1 MKLKFFKTH
10 KQKII
15 NIIIFLVIFSFL
27 IYYFK
32 PSLILSKTT
41 TTGGDTASHFYPAY
55 YMKNYLLPYF
65 KLTGWCPGW
74 YAGFPIFHFYMPLC
88 YVLMAILGYFIS
100 LEISFKIITALGS
113 FLLPIATFYC
123 FRFMKFKFPTPII
136 AALFSLIFLFH
147 QGNSMWGGN
156 IPSTMA
162 GEFSYSLS
170 MGFMILFFG
179 LVYKGITEKKYVIEN
194 GVLAALTV
202 LTHIYTMIFAVV
214 CSSFL
219 IFKEKKVIKNL
230 KYLFKV
236 YLLAILLSAFWVLP
250 FLAKIEYATPC
261 DYIWNI
267 DDYFKS
273 FFPEIFYPMLIL
285 AIIGSIIGI
294 YKKDERILFLLYSI
308 AFSLILYLNINA
320 IGLVDI
326 RFIPF
331 MQLFV
336 VFIAAYGLV
345 EIFRFKKLNKLLW
358 ILPLILTPLVIY
370 WVQHNVTYIDYWIKW
385 NYEGFEG
392 KPDWAQYNN
401 ITSYLKSLP
410 PGRIMHEY
418 SNDHGKFGTPRAFE
432 SFPLF
437 AGKSTLEGLYIEGA
451 VSSPYVFWIQSEMS
465 KTPTCPIP
473 SMRCSYFDVENGTIH
488 LKLFNINYLVATS
501 DKLKDA
507 VKNNPEYTFL
517 KKFDN
522 IEIYKVNNTGH
533 YVEPLKNEPFVYV
546 TDNWKN
552 VSLEWFKNADKNDI
566 PIIFLKKL
574 DKKDKDRFIFVVKD
588 DDISKLSRYPVYPNC
603 NVSEQVSNEEILIH
617 TDCIDQPLYVKV
629 SYFPNWKVEGAD
641 KIYLAAPS
649 FMIIYPQQENVRLYY
664 GLTTIDKISY
674 SLSVI
679 AWVYVLFFFFKKSFK
694 SKLKKRKK
702 HFWRFF

>member
-1 MKLKFFKTH
+1 MKLKFLNEN

-15 NIIIFLVIFSFL
+15 NITIFLVIFSFL

-32 PSLILSKTT
+32 PSLFLLKST
-41 TTGGDTASHFYPAY
+41 TTGGDTGSHYYPAQ
-55 YMKNYLLPYF
+55 YMKDYLLPNF
-65 KLTGWCPGW
+65 KLTGWSPGW
-74 YAGFPIFHFYMPLC
+74 YAGLPIFHFYMPLC
-88 YVLMAILGYFIS
+88 YLLMSILGYFIS
-100 LEISFKIITALGS
+100 LQISFKIITILGS
-113 FLLPIATFYC
+113 FLLPLATFYC
-123 FRFMKFKFPTPII
+123 FKFMKFKFPKPII

-156 IPSTMA
+156 ISSTMA

-170 MGFMILFFG
+170 LAFMILFFG
-179 LVYKGITEKKYVIEN
+179 LIYKGIKEKKYIVPN
-194 GVLAALTV
+194 AVLLALTV
-202 LTHIYTMIFAVV
+202 LTHIYTFIFAIV

-219 IFKEKKVIKNL
+219 LLRKKKVLSNF

-236 YLLAILLSAFWVLP
+236 FLLTGLLSAFWVLP
-250 FLAKIEYATPC
+250 FLAKMEYATPC

-273 FFPEIFYPMLIL
+273 FFPEIFYPVLIL
-285 AIIGSIIGI
+285 AGIGIIIGLK
-294 YKKDERILFLLYSI
+294 KKDERILFLLYSI
-308 AFSLILYLNINA
+308 AFSLILYLTINC

-331 MQLFV
+331 LQLFL

-345 EIFRFKKLNKLLW
+345 EIFSFKKLRKLLW

-370 WVQHNVTYIDYWIKW
+370 WVQDNVTYIDYWIKW

-392 KPDWAQYNN
+392 KSDWNQLND
-401 ITSYLKSLP
+401 ISLYLKSLP
-410 PGRIMHEY
+410 EGRIVHEY
-418 SNDHGKFGTPRAFE
+418 SNDHGGFGTPRAFE

-437 AGKSTLEGLYIEGA
+437 ADKPVLEGLYIEGA
-451 VSSPYVFWIQSEMS
+451 VTSPYVFWIQSEIS

-473 SMRCSYFDVENGTIH
+473 SMRCSYFDLDNATIH
-488 LKLFNINYLVATS
+488 LKLFNVDYLVATS

-507 VKNNPEYTFL
+507 IKDNDEYTFM
-517 KKFDN
+517 KDFDG
-522 IEIYKVNNTGH
+522 IEIYRVNNTGN
-533 YVEPLKNEPFVYV
+533 YVEPLRNEPFVYV

-566 PIIFLKKL
+566 PVIFLKKL
-574 DKKDKDRFIFVVKD
+574 DEKDKDRFVFVIED
-588 DDISKLSRYPVYPNC
+588 DDITKLRRYGVYPDC
-603 NVSEQVSNEEILIH
+603 HVSEKISNEEILIH
-617 TDCIDQPLYVKV
+617 TDCIDQPLLVKV

-641 KIYLAAPS
+641 KVYLAAPA
-649 FMIIYPQQENVRLYY
+649 FMIIYPEQENVRLYY
-664 GLTTIDKISY
+664 GLTWIDKISY
-674 SLSVI
+674 SLSII
-679 AWVYVLFFFFKKSFK
+679 AWIYILFILFKKCFRSK
-694 SKLKKRKK
+694 SKNGKK